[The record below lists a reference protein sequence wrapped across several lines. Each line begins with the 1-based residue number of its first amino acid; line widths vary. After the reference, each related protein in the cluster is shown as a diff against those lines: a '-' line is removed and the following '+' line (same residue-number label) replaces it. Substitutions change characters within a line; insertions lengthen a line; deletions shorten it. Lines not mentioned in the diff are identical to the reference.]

1 MTTESTSVPPPTGR
15 ARTAEQ
21 AMGQQALGQQTVGQQ
36 TVGQQ
41 TVGQK
46 GLGQKALGQ
55 QTVGPQTP
63 GPQTLGQQV
72 LRRPPIASPRDTPDR
87 LAPPA
92 RRPGGSPLR
101 FGLPLIASDVFAALL
116 STVVLNDEQR
126 DAVLV
131 VQLIVWVTVL
141 NASAGLYRS
150 GVALS
155 GLDQLPALAARIAVA
170 WCAAAAVLAAL
181 LPSLAVGVPALLGG
195 CVLQLAVACGGRSLL
210 HTRRRAVARDRLRS
224 ALVVGSGP
232 DARRLAALL
241 AQHPEYGLRPV
252 GIAGPA
258 QDDDEADRAATRT
271 GGRDGGVMD
280 APALPV
286 LTSAEEIHRAVI
298 QNGVQDALFIDH
310 RFIDRDHG
318 LSGSGFDEPGFGQ
331 PGFSDSGFHE
341 PGFQD
346 SGFRDNGAADP
357 GDGTDRGTERA
368 ALVALF
374 HEYGCAT
381 WFVGA
386 GPWDLTAAPVAMERH
401 LWGFA
406 ARRVEPPAVGRRRR
420 DAVVKRLLDVVFTLP
435 LLVAAS
441 PVLLVCALAVRLC
454 DGPDVL
460 FRQERVGQN
469 GRTFTLLKFRT
480 LRPADEHE
488 SATRWN
494 IANDLR
500 MSPVGGLLR
509 RTSMDE
515 LPQLWNVLRGD
526 MSLVGPR
533 PERPFFVANFSKTQ
547 PGYAARH
554 RMPVGITGLAQ
565 VHGLR
570 GDTSIEERSRFDN
583 HYIDHWSLW
592 QDVCI
597 LLRTAASL
605 VRPAGS

>member
-21 AMGQQALGQQTVGQQ
+21 AMGQQALGQQTAGQQ
-36 TVGQQ
+36 T
-41 TVGQK
+41 
-46 GLGQKALGQ
+46 LGQ
-55 QTVGPQTP
+55 QTVGPRTP

-72 LRRPPIASPRDTPDR
+72 LRRVSIASPRDTPDR
-87 LAPPA
+87 LARPS
-92 RRPGGSPLR
+92 RRPAGSPLR
-101 FGLPLIASDVFAALL
+101 FGLPLFASDVFAALL
-116 STVVLNDEQR
+116 STVVLGDEQR

-131 VQLIVWVTVL
+131 VQLIAWVTVL
-141 NASAGLYRS
+141 NACAGLYRP
-150 GVALS
+150 GVVLS

-181 LPSLAVGVPALLGG
+181 FPALAVGVPDLLGG
-195 CVLQLAVACGGRSLL
+195 CALQLVVACGCRSLL
-210 HTRRRAVARDRLRS
+210 HTRRRAVARNRLRS

-232 DARRLAALL
+232 AARRLAALL

-252 GIAGPA
+252 GIAGSA
-258 QDDDEADRAATRT
+258 QDEDEADRAAART
-271 GGRDGGVMD
+271 GGRDGGAVD

-310 RFIDRDHG
+310 RFIDFTDRERG
-318 LSGSGFDEPGFGQ
+318 LGDSGFGQAGFNEPGFSESGFSESGFGEPGFGE
-331 PGFSDSGFHE
+331 S
-341 PGFQD
+341 GFQD
-346 SGFRDNGAADP
+346 VGFHDPTGP
-357 GDGTDRGTERA
+357 GDGTERA

-406 ARRVEPPAVGRRRR
+406 ARRVEPPPVRRHRR
-420 DAVVKRLLDVVFTLP
+420 DAAVKRLLDVVFTLP
-435 LLVAAS
+435 LLLAAS
-441 PVLLVCALAVRLC
+441 PVLLACALAVRLC
-454 DGPDVL
+454 DGRDVL

-500 MSPVGGLLR
+500 MSPVGNFLR